1 MRTEHFKIF
10 LLAVAVILTMASC
23 GGSDKKENSP
33 VNPVAE
39 GKTYQQSVTINSQG
53 TQQTVTLT
61 NLRNKIDDVKNTNTW
76 LTVLIG
82 TYTSGS
88 PNIVL
93 SAEENTNNQTRNGNV
108 TITSVSGDKVILT
121 VTQQKEEEQN
131 TGIDDSH
138 DIPTDKPAYS
148 RRR

>member
-10 LLAVAVILTMASC
+10 VLAVATVLTMLGC
-23 GGSDKKENSP
+23 GGDDNKEESP
-33 VNPVAE
+33 E
-39 GKTYQQSVTINSQG
+39 GQTYQQSVIIDSQG

-61 NLRNKIDDVKNTNTW
+61 NLNSKIDDVKNTNTW

-88 PNIVL
+88 PDIVL
-93 SAEENTNNQTRNGNV
+93 SAEENINAQKRNGNV

-121 VTQQKEEEQN
+121 VTQQEAEEQKA
-131 TGIDDSH
+131 GIEDAH
-138 DIPTDKPAYS
+138 DVPTDQPAYS
-148 RRR
+148 R